1 MGHSPD
7 RTAYIIRRQKA
18 GGGAEGAAARLAEY
32 LSTNWSVRHLSA
44 GEQHNARRLPG
55 LHGPGW
61 WRAMRFARGVDA
73 ALANRAGVRLSL
85 ERGPDC
91 DIYRAG
97 DGVHGHWRKLR
108 HGSSPAWMFNPLHW
122 LYPRLEA
129 KTVNSAR
136 FVAANSNLVQDQL
149 RAWYPHCA
157 HKLRLVRSGFDPDR
171 FFPNSSAKSR
181 LCARMGLPESCE
193 LFLFVGSGWQRK
205 GLARAVEIVAACNQA
220 RASDHP
226 GAILLVAGKGRPGQF
241 AAQVTRLGMSRK
253 VHFLGLRGDVQSL
266 YQAAD
271 IFVLPTLYDPFANVC
286 LEALACGTP
295 VLTTPGN
302 GAAEIL
308 DHGRTGFILAD
319 NFAQA
324 VAWCRSPR
332 PSRAEVAQSVAHL
345 TVAQEMSA
353 FSGLMEQCLS
363 ASGRAEGRGQRTEDR
378 GQRTGNNG

>member
-1 MGHSPD
+1 MRHSPG

-18 GGGAEGAAARLAEY
+18 GGGAEGAAARLAAY
-32 LSTNWSVRHLSA
+32 LSANWNVRHLSA
-44 GEQHNARRLPG
+44 GEHHNARRLPG

-61 WRAMRFARGVDA
+61 WQALRFARGVDA

-108 HGSSPAWMFNPLHW
+108 YGSSLAWMLNPLHW

-136 FVAANSNLVQDQL
+136 FVAANSRLVQDQL
-149 RAWYPHCA
+149 RVWYPHCA
-157 HKLRLVRSGFDPDR
+157 HKLRLVRSGFDPAR
-171 FFPNSSAKSR
+171 FFPDESAKSR
-181 LCARMGLPESCE
+181 LCSSMGLSKSCE

-205 GLARAVEIVAACNQA
+205 GLASAVEIVAACNQT
-220 RASDHP
+220 ASP
-226 GAILLVAGKGRPGQF
+226 YEPEKILLVAGKGRPGQF
-241 AAQVTRLGMSRK
+241 AAQISRLGMRHR
-253 VHFLGLRGDVQSL
+253 VRFLGLRKDVQSL

-302 GAAEIL
+302 GAAEVL
-308 DHGRTGFILAD
+308 EHGRTGFVLAE

-324 VAWCRSPR
+324 IAWCRAAR
-332 PSRAEVAQSVAHL
+332 PPRAEVARSVAHL
-345 TVAQEMSA
+345 TVAREMEA
-353 FSGLMEQCLS
+353 FSRLMEQCVSESQGECEL
-363 ASGRAEGRGQRTEDR
+363 EGG
-378 GQRTGNNG
+378 